1 MNEYIDIINK
11 TLKDAREIELIS
23 ETNNIVYKV
32 VSDTYGTVYVK
43 FYLNKSSHIDNE
55 IKLYDIVN
63 NKYLKEI
70 VTKSVNPNFAIFKE
84 LKGKTIDELSN
95 EELENN
101 KEYIVESLIEF
112 FETISKKKIQGF
124 GLLDDN
130 LNGTS
135 KEFKEFIMQ
144 RQLNTQNELKD
155 YPFLNNIFTKIY
167 EKYNDLIVED
177 NCLVPIDTN
186 MKNIMLTDQNEIKFI
201 DPGELISAPILMGYG
216 DFVAHT
222 YKTELYEILMKKL
235 SLNKEDE
242 KRLRIYAIFSS
253 LNVLAFIKRAGGNE
267 LDKITPYGNKYTFY
281 DLIKEHLDKLEIFN
295 GDGPF

>member
-11 TLKDAREIELIS
+11 TLKDAKEIKLIS
-23 ETNNIVYKV
+23 NTSNMVYKV
-32 VSDTYGTVYVK
+32 KDNKYGTVYVK

-55 IKLYDIVN
+55 IKLYNIVN
-63 NKYLKEI
+63 KKYLKEI
-70 VTKSVNPNFAIFKE
+70 ITKSSNPNFAIFKE
-84 LKGKTIDELSN
+84 LKGKTIDELSK

-112 FETISKKKIQGF
+112 FETISKKKVHGF
-124 GLLDDN
+124 GLLDSY

-135 KEFKEFIMQ
+135 KDFKEFIVQ

-167 EKYNDLIVED
+167 EKYSDLIVED
-177 NCLVPIDTN
+177 NSLVPIDTN
-186 MKNIMLTDQNEIKFI
+186 MKNIMLTEQNEIKFI

-222 YKTELYEILMKKL
+222 YKTELYEILMEKL
-235 SLNKEDE
+235 NLNKEDE

-267 LDKITPYGNKYTFY
+267 LDKVIPYGNKYTFY
-281 DLIKEHLDKLEIFN
+281 DLIKEHLEKLDI
-295 GDGPF
+295 

>member
-1 MNEYIDIINK
+1 MDEYIDIINK
-11 TLKDAREIELIS
+11 TLNDVEEIKLIS
-23 ETNNIVYKV
+23 KTNNIVFKV
-32 VSDTYGTVYVK
+32 KSRQYGVVYAK

-55 IKLYDIVN
+55 IKLYDFVN

-70 VTKSVNPNFAIFKE
+70 ITKSYSFAIFKE
-84 LKGKTIDELSN
+84 LKGKTVDELS
-95 EELENN
+95 ESELSNN
-101 KEYIVESLIEF
+101 KEYIVESLIDF

-124 GLLDDN
+124 GLLDSN

-135 KEFKEFIMQ
+135 KDFKEFIVK
-144 RQLNTQNELKD
+144 RQLSTQNELKD
-155 YPFLNNIFTKIY
+155 YPFLNNIFSKIY
-167 EKYNDLIVED
+167 EKYSDLIVED

-186 MKNIMLTDQNEIKFI
+186 MKNIMLTEQNEIKFI

-222 YKTELYEILMKKL
+222 YKTELYNCLMEKL
-235 SLNKEDE
+235 KLNGKDE

-267 LDKITPYGNKYTFY
+267 LDKVIPYGNKYTFY
-281 DLIKEHLDKLEIFN
+281 DLIKEHLEKLEIFKK
-295 GDGPF
+295 DRPS